1 MHGCGDSLG
10 GCLSVRAWRIGGGL
24 HTSAYVVREETNKEG
39 LRTRAWRVGKG
50 LNVTARLVC
59 TANRDAY
66 LNVSPNVLWLSP
78 DMFDSAEFEIIS
90 NVVWKVE

>member
-24 HTSAYVVREETNKEG
+24 HTSAYVIREEANKDG

-66 LNVSPNVLWLSP
+66 LRVSTDVLWLTP
-78 DMFDSAEFEIIS
+78 DMLSSGEFDIIS
-90 NVVWKVE
+90 NVNWNIV